1 MQLNVTG
8 HHVDVTAP
16 LKDYVEKK
24 LDRIV
29 RHSDRV
35 IDVHCILTVEKLRHK
50 AEATVLL
57 SGGSIYAD
65 AVDQDMYAAID
76 ALADKLDRRVKKHKE
91 KMSDHHAQEALKV
104 RPSA

>member
-8 HHVDVTAP
+8 HHVDITTS
-16 LKDYVEKK
+16 LKAYVEKK

-29 RHSDRV
+29 RHSDHV
-35 IDVHCILTVEKLRHK
+35 IDVHCVLTVEKLRHK

-57 SGGSIYAD
+57 NGATVHAD
-65 AVDQDMYAAID
+65 ATEVHMYAAID

-91 KMSDHHAQEALKV
+91 KLSDHHAVEALRA
-104 RPSA
+104 RPS